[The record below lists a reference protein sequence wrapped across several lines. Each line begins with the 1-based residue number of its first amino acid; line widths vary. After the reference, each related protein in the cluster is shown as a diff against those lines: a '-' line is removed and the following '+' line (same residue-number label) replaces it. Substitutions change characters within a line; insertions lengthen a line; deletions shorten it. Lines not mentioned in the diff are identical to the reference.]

1 VRPSRQ
7 QLGGKGLR
15 LVEVLEVLEAEDE
28 VEVRVG
34 LVVAKV
40 SRDLLGAR

>member
-1 VRPSRQ
+1 
-7 QLGGKGLR
+7 
-15 LVEVLEVLEAEDE
+15 VLEDLEAEDE
-28 VEVRVG
+28 VEVRVR